1 MSEAPK
7 KLRIIGNNAIV
18 MTQSDFKN
26 QMKQI
31 KKIADYEVT
40 LPFAWSE
47 KWNTLEMDHFL
58 FMQGK
63 DNRFPQNLK
72 KILAK
77 SPIYKVGLQYSAIQL
92 AGLGIQTGKFEVD
105 EITKVET
112 FQVTDNPIWKGFEK
126 RANFFRNYYMK
137 SCRALKTY
145 NMAYVH
151 IVLSEKGTIANATVL
166 PNTRCRLYG
175 NTKTG
180 KTTHCVVADWEK
192 MPGVSVNKDNSLWY
206 PIIDNWYDTA
216 ESFRATVAENPTQK
230 EYVYVLALPTDDLI
244 YNVPDHFTLVESG
257 LLDYA
262 NNIVNFKKWV
272 MENLTT
278 LNQIMFVS
286 EEYMESR
293 YPEWKAWQ
301 QAAENGGEKGSAAA
315 KKIDDAYDEL
325 ATLFQASSSGVE
337 KSGKMVQAPMFAD
350 GQESIKIVKV
360 EQNTFD
366 QQYNEDANWVEKQIH
381 WALMID
387 AGLYSSGGDGKNNN
401 GGSAKTQTFNIAQT
415 NEWMFEQVLLE
426 IPQFISDYNRFG
438 VSDFMVKRATM
449 YSTDAVSPTD
459 RHIANPSTK

>member
-1 MSEAPK
+1 MSENPK

-18 MTQSDFKN
+18 MTKSDFKS
-26 QMKQI
+26 QMEDVKG
-31 KKIADYEVT
+31 IAKMEVT

-47 KWNTLEMDHFL
+47 KWNTLEADHYL

-63 DNRFPQNLK
+63 DNKFPQNLK

-92 AGLGIQTGKFEVD
+92 AGLGIQTGEISLVEDKEVFLC
-105 EITKVET
+105 TKNT
-112 FQVTDNPIWKGFEK
+112 AWKDYMK
-126 RANFFRNYYMK
+126 RSSFVRNYYGK
-137 SCRALKTY
+137 ACRALKTY

-151 IVLSEKGTIANATVL
+151 IVLSAAGTIANATVL

-175 NTKTG
+175 NTLTG
-180 KTTHCVVADWEK
+180 KVHFCVVADWEK
-192 MPGVSVNKDNSLWY
+192 MPGISVDTTNALWY
-206 PIIDNWYDTA
+206 PIIDCWYDTA
-216 ESFRATVAENPTQK
+216 ETFRSQVAKYPDQK
-230 EYVYVLALPTDDLI
+230 EFIYVLSLPSDDLI
-244 YNVPDHFTLVESG
+244 YNIPDHYTLVESG

-286 EEYMESR
+286 EEYMASR

-301 QAAENGGEKGSAAA
+301 EQAERGGVKGTEAAT
-315 KKIDDAYDEL
+315 KIDNAYNEL
-325 ATLFQASSSGVE
+325 ATLFQASASGVE
-337 KSGKMVQAPMFAD
+337 KSGKMVQAPMFA
-350 GQESIKIVKV
+350 GGEESIKIVKV

-387 AGLYSSGGDGKNNN
+387 AGLYSTGEGKNNN
-401 GGSAKTQTFNIAQT
+401 GGSAKTQTFNIAQV

-438 VSDFMVKRATM
+438 VDTFMVKRATM
-449 YSTDAVSPTD
+449 YSSDAVSPTD
-459 RHIANPSTK
+459 RHTANPSTK